1 MTNKKHADEAERRMS
16 LEELLQHMSHCGEP
30 RSDDAP
36 LQRSERLGNR
46 IVGQSVYGFY
56 SACLAAR
63 DVTGSDADSIQDW
76 IADCIEV
83 TLGEKNT
90 RSLSMRELANKIA
103 EAVNDENLSTEDR
116 WALYELCFML
126 VTQIGLGER
135 DHVKW
140 SEQCARRGTPEE
152 REPQSLYRRAFKQLV
167 ARDFLPRREKRKH
180 SGMTLEQLLR
190 SMSDAEAEEQHPF
203 LKMSIGYFSRCCITA
218 RNHDGPSG
226 EPDVLNCMME
236 DHRFMEAARVYGRH
250 EWAETEHLLDFTRNI
265 TLEYLDRAEG
275 QTLPRYEMLQAYELC
290 YEFINLM
297 ADETHCRGHRSLM
310 QVENLPA
317 QYDIDLLQEAQLEAD
332 MEAATAFE
340 EHEKQQRNAD

>member
-1 MTNKKHADEAERRMS
+1 MTNRKHADETERKMS
-16 LEELLQHMSHCGEP
+16 LEELLQHMSHCGETS
-30 RSDDAP
+30 SDDAP

-56 SACLAAR
+56 SACLEAR

-83 TLGEKNT
+83 ALGEKNT

-103 EAVNDENLSTEDR
+103 EAVNAEDICTEDR

-126 VTQIGLGER
+126 VTQMGIREG
-135 DHVKW
+135 DHIKW

-152 REPQSLYRRAFKQLV
+152 KEPKSLYRRAFSQLI
-167 ARDFLPRREKRKH
+167 ARDFLPRREKRTL

-190 SMSDAEAEEQHPF
+190 SMSDAAEGQHPF
-203 LKMSIGYFSRCCITA
+203 LKMTIGYFSRCCITA

-310 QVENLPA
+310 RIEKLPA
-317 QYDIDLLQEAQLEAD
+317 HYDIDMQQEAQLEED
-332 MEAATAFE
+332 TEAAAAFE
-340 EHEKQQRNAD
+340 EYEKQRRNAN

>member
-16 LEELLQHMSHCGEP
+16 LEELLQHMSHCGET
-30 RSDDAP
+30 RSDDSP
-36 LQRSERLGNR
+36 LQRSEQLGNR
-46 IVGQSVYGFY
+46 IVEQSVYGFY
-56 SACLAAR
+56 TACLDAR
-63 DVTGSDADSIQDW
+63 DVTGGQAESTQDW

-90 RSLSMRELANKIA
+90 RSLAMRELANKIA
-103 EAVNDENLSTEDR
+103 EAVNDENISTEDR

-152 REPQSLYRRAFKQLV
+152 REPQSLYRRAFSQLI
-167 ARDFLPRREKRKH
+167 ARDFLPRKEKRKL

-190 SMSDAEAEEQHPF
+190 SMSDAASEEQHPF
-203 LKMSIGYFSRCCITA
+203 LKMTIGYFSRCCITA

-265 TLEYLDRAEG
+265 TLEYLDRADG
-275 QTLPRYEMLQAYELC
+275 QTLPRHEMLQAYELC

-297 ADETHCRGHRSLM
+297 ADEAHSGGHRSLM

-317 QYDIDLLQEAQLEAD
+317 HYDIDLLQEAQLEEA
-332 MEAATAFE
+332 MENAEAFE
-340 EHEKQQRNAD
+340 EQEKQQRNTN